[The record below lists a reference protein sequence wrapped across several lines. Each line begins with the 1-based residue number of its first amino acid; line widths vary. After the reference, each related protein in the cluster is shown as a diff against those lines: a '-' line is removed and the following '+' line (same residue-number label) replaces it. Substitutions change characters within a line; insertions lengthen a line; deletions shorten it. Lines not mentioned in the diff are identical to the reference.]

1 MNKENLIN
9 LDLDTITVVDKR
21 SLIRDLIKDGAVQNL
36 TASQTKA
43 INGYECDTIIN
54 KVKDE
59 YRELLAEAEANESY
73 EDYENNDDEIAEA
86 LKALTEKL
94 SNRNNKNTVDSGL
107 LNRLENVEMQ
117 IDGNAKHTIKLADEI
132 ADLKKVL
139 SSPTVQKN
147 IKTIQAKIS
156 GDNPI
161 LDEVTKYYSPN
172 NEALANLMLL
182 SPPSFGKSH
191 AIRILGDSYD
201 TFLEH
206 NCSEDIDEIAT
217 LTGSVIPDSSGTG
230 FINVDGVLTQ
240 AMRDASNG
248 KSVLMFFDEVLR
260 WNENVQA
267 FLLTFLNGFEK
278 EVNGIKEKFYRLTTR
293 KNVNGSLEVIEA
305 SAKNLNIISGANLT
319 SALPIEAFWSRFKKS
334 RFDFSIELAS
344 KVAKSIIQTYNI
356 DYTNDAI
363 LTKNDVDGLSSYFA
377 LLMAKTREMVTNG
390 TLQYPFDFR
399 LMKSI
404 IEMSDSTT
412 GSILSKVKDEIHND
426 LCSWNPDS
434 GCILEESKKE
444 LDEAIDNINKLEA
457 K

>member
-94 SNRNNKNTVDSGL
+94 SNRNNKNTVDS
-107 LNRLENVEMQ
+107 
-117 IDGNAKHTIKLADEI
+117 
-132 ADLKKVL
+132 
-139 SSPTVQKN
+139 QKN

-278 EVNGIKEKFYRLTTR
+278 EVNGIKEKFYR
-293 KNVNGSLEVIEA
+293 
-305 SAKNLNIISGANLT
+305 ISYR
-319 SALPIEAFWSRFKKS
+319 E
-334 RFDFSIELAS
+334 
-344 KVAKSIIQTYNI
+344 QT
-356 DYTNDAI
+356 
-363 LTKNDVDGLSSYFA
+363 
-377 LLMAKTREMVTNG
+377 
-390 TLQYPFDFR
+390 
-399 LMKSI
+399 
-404 IEMSDSTT
+404 
-412 GSILSKVKDEIHND
+412 
-426 LCSWNPDS
+426 
-434 GCILEESKKE
+434 
-444 LDEAIDNINKLEA
+444 
-457 K
+457 